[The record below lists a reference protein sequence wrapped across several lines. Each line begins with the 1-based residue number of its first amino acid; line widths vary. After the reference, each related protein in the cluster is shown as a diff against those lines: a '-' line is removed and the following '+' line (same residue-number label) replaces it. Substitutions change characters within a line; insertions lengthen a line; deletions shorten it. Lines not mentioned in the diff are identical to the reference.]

1 MDETPVRTSWLSAW
15 EDYRCLGPEKG
26 KERLWVLPTFHPLIS
41 FFFKNLFI
49 YVTVPGLRWGTWNLI
64 FVATCRI
71 FLVASFELLVEVC
84 GI

>member
-49 YVTVPGLRWGTWNLI
+49 YVTGGLRWGTWNPI

-71 FLVASFELLVEVC
+71 FLVASFELLVAVC